1 MSKRAEPKKKITRA
15 VWENAKPHEDGKT
28 TRIIWDDRVRGFG
41 LRIRPNGI
49 KSFVYVYRSGGKPK
63 WATIKATSADDAFA
77 QATEMAN
84 QYHRGHDP
92 VADREAA
99 QREVERKSNAAT
111 VGSMLD
117 LFVAEHARAELAEKT
132 ADEYERTANKVIKPE
147 IGKIK
152 LAALTMEDVHSL
164 FEKLSKRPRQQRSKK
179 PNPNAKP
186 LPPAKAQAEGA
197 MRLLR
202 AALNWSRSKKKAVLY
217 GNVMPPPLDFRE
229 LGLKGTRRRERL
241 FTENEVARLM
251 AATDTMAA
259 DGRLLPS
266 MALAIS
272 LIFALGSRAG
282 EVCKLKW
289 DYIDREAGLIIW
301 PKTKT
306 GQLEK
311 PITPE
316 VERLLKSATIIV
328 GSPWVCP
335 ATDAELPLRVDVLGA
350 AFKRVMKEADV
361 AAGYGISSH
370 TIRHWFSTKTYT
382 DSDLPMA
389 VGMAVVGHKSV
400 ATAMRYT
407 HVSREVLAEAAR
419 SAAARREHTVKAAAQ
434 KGKVVPIRE
443 DEQ

>member
-1 MSKRAEPKKKITRA
+1 MSKRVEPKRKITRA
-15 VWENAKPHEDGKT
+15 MWENAKGHEDGKT
-28 TRIIWDDRVRGFG
+28 TRIIWDDRLRGFG
-41 LRIRPNGI
+41 LRIRPNGV
-49 KSFVYVYRSGGKPK
+49 KSFVYVYRANGKPK
-63 WATIKATSADDAFA
+63 WATIKATSAEDAFT

-84 QYHRGHDP
+84 QYHRGQDP
-92 VADREAA
+92 VAEREGA
-99 QREVERKSNAAT
+99 QREIERKKNAAT

-117 LFVAEHARAELAEKT
+117 LFVAEHAKAELAEKT
-132 ADEYERTANKVIKPE
+132 ADEYERTSNKVLKPE

-152 LAALTMEDVHSL
+152 LAALTMEDVHVL
-164 FEKLSKRPRQQRSKK
+164 FDNLSKRPRQRRSKK
-179 PNPNAKP
+179 PSPNAKP

-217 GNVMPPPLDFRE
+217 GNTLPPPLDFKE
-229 LGLKGTRRRERL
+229 LGLKGTKRRTKL
-241 FTENEVARLM
+241 FTENEVARLL
-251 AATDTMAA
+251 AATDTMEA
-259 DGRLLPS
+259 DGRLMPS
-266 MALAIS
+266 AALATR

-289 DYIDREAGLIIW
+289 NYIDRDAGLIIW

-316 VERLLKSATIIV
+316 VERLLKVSPRIV

-335 ATDAELPLRVDVLGA
+335 ATNSELPLRVDVLGA
-350 AFKRVMKEADV
+350 AFKRIMKEAEV

-382 DSDLPMA
+382 DADLPMA

-407 HVSREVLAEAAR
+407 HVSRERGCRSIPHEAAGM
-419 SAAARREHTVKAAAQ
+419 ARRGRITS
-434 KGKVVPIRE
+434 G
-443 DEQ
+443 

>member
-1 MSKRAEPKKKITRA
+1 MSKQTEPKKKITRA
-15 VWENAKPHEDGKT
+15 VLENAQPHEDGKT
-28 TRIIWDDRVRGFG
+28 TRLIWDSRLTGFG
-41 LRIRPNGI
+41 LRIRPSGA
-49 KSFVYVYRSGGKPK
+49 KTFVYVYRFNGKPK
-63 WATIKATSADDAFA
+63 WATIKATTADDAFD

-84 QYHRGHDP
+84 QYHRGKDP
-92 VADREAA
+92 VAEREEA
-99 QREVERKSNAAT
+99 QRDADRRSNAAT

-117 LFVAEHARAELAEKT
+117 LFVAEHAKGQLAEKT
-132 ADEYERTANKVIKPE
+132 ADEYERTANKILKPE

-152 LAALTMEDVHSL
+152 LAALTMEDVHAL
-164 FEKLSKRPRQQRSKK
+164 FDKLSKRPRQRRSKK
-179 PNPNAKP
+179 PSPNAKP

-197 MRLLR
+197 MRMLR
-202 AALNWSRSKKKAVLY
+202 AALNWSRSKKKATLY
-217 GNVMPPPLDFRE
+217 GNALPPPLDFKE
-229 LGLKGTRRRERL
+229 LGLKGTKRRTRL

-251 AATDTMAA
+251 AKTDTMAA
-259 DGRLLPS
+259 EGRLQPS
-266 MALAIS
+266 TALAVR
-272 LIFALGSRAG
+272 LIFALGARAG
-282 EVCKLKW
+282 EVCKLQW
-289 DYIDREAGLIIW
+289 SYIDREAGLIIW

-316 VERLLKSATIIV
+316 VERLLKAAPRFV

-335 ATDAELPLRVDVLGA
+335 ATDPELPLRVDVLGS
-350 AFKRVMKEADV
+350 AFKRVMKEAEV
-361 AAGYGISSH
+361 TGGYGISSH

-419 SAAARREHTVKAAAQ
+419 SAAARRERTVEAAAA
-434 KGKVVPIRE
+434 KGKVVPIRGE
-443 DEQ
+443 KE